1 MGLVKNL
8 PQINQGIDLWIKR
21 ADETWLAEY
30 KDLVR
35 AILGRLVR
43 QTPQWTGNAAAN
55 WNVGIGSPDN
65 NFVVYYDE
73 SDIGDDGSEAS
84 LDGAGRHKG
93 HSTAVSRALRR
104 NEPRIASIRRG
115 DRVFFTNA
123 SKGDDDLGRA
133 GTEYYL
139 EAMQNPTYWAAK
151 LRAVNKPYETVQES
165 LIFAYERWGRKTGR
179 ASLDVGGSSWED
191 A

>member
-1 MGLVKNL
+1 MGLVKNMA
-8 PQINQGIDLWIKR
+8 QVNRGIDLWIKR
-21 ADETWLAEY
+21 TDETWLAEY
-30 KDLVR
+30 RDLVR

-55 WNVGIGSPDN
+55 WNVGINSPDTT
-65 NFVVYYDE
+65 FTVYYDE
-73 SDIGDDGSEAS
+73 SDIGDDGSDDLE
-84 LDGAGRHKG
+84 GVGRHKG

-104 NEPRIASIRRG
+104 NETKIATLRRS

-123 SKGDDDLGRA
+123 VQGDDDLGRA
-133 GTEYYL
+133 GTTYYL

-151 LRAVNKPYETVQES
+151 LRDVNKPYETVQES

-179 ASLDVGGSSWED
+179 ASLNVGGDSWDE
-191 A
+191 